1 MRIHQ
6 VMTLAAYRLAQLNRL
21 GPLPRVFA
29 LPRSSLQSSVGDVD
43 HETVIYIDPPS
54 TSRHFP
60 ALFCGTSFELLSNSP
75 SDYYRFSLMPKAVKP
90 RYARTPDETIAL
102 ILGES
107 AQLRLDQL
115 EVQPPSNHEEDDVDD
130 ASQHSTDSDDSNR
143 DHVGGGESSGYPAQE
158 SLRPNAPD
166 TGEHWLKQGD
176 AARHVEA
183 RTELSYITPP
193 PSSRS
198 DHDTPRVDAL
208 PVSRKR
214 ASTTVDLNWHPLVPG
229 LHASRPLP
237 VEVKDLSVL
246 IRPEPDPYDLASIP
260 AELSVLIGWMS
271 AFNGMKADDLPMSS
285 GSSGYPSAMNGK
297 ERARPDPPVL
307 TPTHRLTASE
317 VAARNAPDRRRDNH
331 GLDSFRVYI
340 ITVNIR
346 VRSSDGNTKVD
357 MSVMAE
363 HQDHADMLIHFKPDG
378 GPSASVLAGAAR
390 FNSIFTKS
398 QAVGAS
404 AEVPVLF
411 DDLEFYKSY
420 FDGNKPCGVF
430 DLRLQDPML
439 RLHYLDLAPLP
450 CNRRILPL
458 GNRVQPS
465 TDGIDWTTG
474 GRVKYSSWFEQ
485 NPNLQPSNSLGAM
498 TFEYAAPNFINLSR
512 IPPFDLSSRESAG
525 SARVS
530 RLYFGGRV
538 AVCVAAVCSIESHV
552 VAPNNPGPQSDVQC
566 KWLSGV
572 MHDQDW
578 ERFEAIVCLVVG
590 EQFMYGQLTDNAVTF
605 RTRLNPDPVL
615 AESGNAMSSV
625 SSSVKSSFSTSQTTP
640 KRSTRS
646 NTNLGKTLLN
656 HNDPIPVYDARDTVV
671 DFASD
676 LDRLVEVL
684 PLFHG
689 EVPAAGLRA
698 GIWVHSLVSA
708 STYCGS

>member
-1 MRIHQ
+1 
-6 VMTLAAYRLAQLNRL
+6 
-21 GPLPRVFA
+21 
-29 LPRSSLQSSVGDVD
+29 
-43 HETVIYIDPPS
+43 
-54 TSRHFP
+54 
-60 ALFCGTSFELLSNSP
+60 
-75 SDYYRFSLMPKAVKP
+75 MPKAVKP

-143 DHVGGGESSGYPAQE
+143 DHVGEGSQVVIRRKNRNRSVPASDGFLLTSI

-183 RTELSYITPP
+183 RTELSYI
-193 PSSRS
+193 
-198 DHDTPRVDAL
+198 
-208 PVSRKR
+208 
-214 ASTTVDLNWHPLVPG
+214 
-229 LHASRPLP
+229 
-237 VEVKDLSVL
+237 
-246 IRPEPDPYDLASIP
+246 
-260 AELSVLIGWMS
+260 
-271 AFNGMKADDLPMSS
+271 
-285 GSSGYPSAMNGK
+285 
-297 ERARPDPPVL
+297 
-307 TPTHRLTASE
+307 
-317 VAARNAPDRRRDNH
+317 
-331 GLDSFRVYI
+331 
-340 ITVNIR
+340 
-346 VRSSDGNTKVD
+346 
-357 MSVMAE
+357 
-363 HQDHADMLIHFKPDG
+363 
-378 GPSASVLAGAAR
+378 
-390 FNSIFTKS
+390 
-398 QAVGAS
+398 
-404 AEVPVLF
+404 
-411 DDLEFYKSY
+411 
-420 FDGNKPCGVF
+420 
-430 DLRLQDPML
+430 
-439 RLHYLDLAPLP
+439 

-498 TFEYAAPNFINLSR
+498 TFEYAAPNFINLSQ